1 MRLIILLFTAALLPV
16 AAFAQQTAPSPRQD
30 AVPSFDLPVSLDR
43 IKEGLEQTPTLSL
56 RTLDERPT
64 FRLQIFERQKIE
76 ELLTT
81 LNFKSGPTPAGGV
94 YWNEVLRQMWPT
106 VDHPLNQPYAAFNQG
121 ELLTILIENLV
132 GKYLGGKALNAV
144 SSAERAHAEAAAR
157 DEVQQAIRDYC
168 AAQPNGGTGI
178 QICSTSPDIR

>member
-43 IKEGLEQTPTLSL
+43 LKEGLEHTPTLSF

-94 YWNEVLRQMWPT
+94 YWNEVLRQLWPT
-106 VDHPLNQPYAAFNQG
+106 VDHPLNQPYAA
-121 ELLTILIENLV
+121 
-132 GKYLGGKALNAV
+132 
-144 SSAERAHAEAAAR
+144 
-157 DEVQQAIRDYC
+157 
-168 AAQPNGGTGI
+168 
-178 QICSTSPDIR
+178 